1 MTREGL
7 VIAIFCKTC
16 LTQTCYYSR
25 PYSKY
30 LDKVKQTGKYVIYD
44 KLHFNRGFAPDQN
57 EIIKA
62 RP

>member
-1 MTREGL
+1 MY
-7 VIAIFCKTC
+7 

-30 LDKVKQTGKYVIYD
+30 LDKVKQTGKYIIYD
-44 KLHFNRGFAPDQN
+44 KLHFNRGFARDQN